1 MTPQQTAPPDV
12 AGSPGDRPLRRDAEC
27 NLARILVAAGDVFAE
42 QGYDASMEQIAGRAG
57 VGIGTLYRRFP
68 NKGELVGA
76 CIAAAHDRTQR
87 IAASVLAESTPA
99 DGVFEFLR
107 RCIAAPSC
115 WRMIAARAPS
125 TDNTTSSALSR
136 IAPLVDTLLERAK
149 HAGTIRADV
158 EFTDLAVILLSVRA
172 VADLCD
178 PHVPHSSARYLELV
192 LDGLRPG
199 GRPWTNP
206 PMAVAQMGA
215 VLTARPP
222 AATRSGREP
231 ESAGRG

>member
-1 MTPQQTAPPDV
+1 
-12 AGSPGDRPLRRDAEC
+12 
-27 NLARILVAAGDVFAE
+27 VAARDVFAE
-42 QGYDASMEQIAGRAG
+42 HGYDASMEQIAGRAG

-76 CIAAAHDRTQR
+76 VIAAAHDRTQR
-87 IAASVLAESTPA
+87 IAESVLAESSPA
-99 DGVFEFLR
+99 DGVFEFVR

-115 WRMIAARAPS
+115 WRVIADRAPWTDDS
-125 TDNTTSSALSR
+125 TGSALAR
-136 IAPLVDTLLERAK
+136 IAPLVDALLERAK

-158 EFTDLAVILLSVRA
+158 EFTDLAVVLMSVRA

-199 GRPWTNP
+199 GHPWANP
-206 PMAVAQMGA
+206 PMTVAQLGTILTDRPSGA
-215 VLTARPP
+215 ARPP
-222 AATRSGREP
+222 TGPGREKDP
-231 ESAGRG
+231 GSAG